1 MLSVCVFTSCNPQ
14 LSEYKTVHLLVAGGW
29 RLHFPCRA
37 SSHEP
42 SVLSS
47 RIVAQLHVRSPA
59 IRSLDPVLWSGTPH
73 QQCRTPNAVT
83 ASLPAPHL
91 LHCAPINLPS
101 SPHHPRT
108 RNRVRP
114 RCGRSALNAP
124 AHLNKQ
130 QDSIDLTSPSWESGA
145 TSGRDLLH
153 HGEHLH
159 PTRAA
164 AVSTA

>member
-1 MLSVCVFTSCNPQ
+1 
-14 LSEYKTVHLLVAGGW
+14 
-29 RLHFPCRA
+29 LHFPCRA
-37 SSHEP
+37 SSHESTCEL

-47 RIVAQLHVRSPA
+47 RIVAQVHVRSPA

-73 QQCRTPNAVT
+73 QQCRTQNAVI
-83 ASLPAPHL
+83 ASSPAPHFF
-91 LHCAPINLPS
+91 HCAPINLPS

-114 RCGRSALNAP
+114 RCGRSALSVP

-130 QDSIDLTSPSWESGA
+130 QDSINLTSPWWESGGK
-145 TSGRDLLH
+145 SVRVFLH

-164 AVSTA
+164 AHHLTEVSRTHAIPPGPQYNVGFYPA